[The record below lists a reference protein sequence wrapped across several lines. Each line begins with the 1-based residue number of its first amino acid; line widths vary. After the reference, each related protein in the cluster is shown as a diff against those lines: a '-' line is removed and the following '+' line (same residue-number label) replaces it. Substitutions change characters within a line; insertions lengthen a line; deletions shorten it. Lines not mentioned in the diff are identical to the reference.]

1 MIGRFLRLSSFLR
14 YADARYFTSET
25 VVAGMN
31 PMERY
36 REIIPEFDRFL
47 ASIEL
52 PLPVTAWVN
61 TLKTT
66 VSDVTARL
74 DDAGV
79 AHRPMGW
86 NHQGLRLD
94 VQRPGRLIE
103 HHIGHI
109 HLQEEISMVPALVL
123 EPKSGE
129 HILDLC
135 ASPGGKTA
143 QISARMGNSGMVVA
157 NDSSG
162 PRIVALRSNLER
174 LGVLNA
180 AVTMYDGRRFPEF
193 LFDRALVDAP
203 CSSEGTCRRNPAV
216 LMRSGMKRSLDL
228 QRLQVSLLRRALSL
242 TRSGGTVVYSTCTF
256 APEENE
262 AVVSQV
268 MDIAS
273 LKDAKV
279 PGLISSPG
287 LVRWGDRNFCDEM
300 IRCTR
305 YYPHQNDTGG
315 FFVALLVKH

>member
-1 MIGRFLRLSSFLR
+1 
-14 YADARYFTSET
+14 
-25 VVAGMN
+25 MN

-47 ASIEL
+47 ASMET

-61 TLKTT
+61 TLKAA
-66 VSDVTARL
+66 VSDVMARL

-79 AHRPMGW
+79 ALRPMGW
-86 NHQGLRLD
+86 NPLGFRLD
-94 VQRPGRLIE
+94 VERPGRLIE

-109 HLQEEISMVPALVL
+109 HIQEEISMVPAHVL
-123 EPKSGE
+123 DPKPGE
-129 HILDLC
+129 EILDLC

-143 QISARMGNSGMVVA
+143 QISAGMMNTGMVVA

-180 AVTMYDGRRFPEF
+180 AVTMYDGRRFPDY

-203 CSSEGTCRRNPAV
+203 CSSEGTCRRNPAA
-216 LMRSGMKRSLDL
+216 LMRSGLKRSLDL
-228 QRLQVSLLRRALSL
+228 QRLQVALLRRALSL
-242 TRSGGTVVYSTCTF
+242 TKTGGTVVYSTCTF

-262 AVVSQV
+262 AVISKV
-268 MDIAS
+268 MDMAD
-273 LKDAKV
+273 LRDATV
-279 PGLISSPG
+279 PGLVSSPG
-287 LVRWGDRNFCDEM
+287 LVGWGDQIYGDEM
-300 IRCTR
+300 ARCAR

-315 FFVALLVKH
+315 FFVALLVRL